1 MKRKQ
6 IMAIIISASMSI
18 GITACNGTSETA
30 SGTETTPETAVSSET
45 SSGTETA
52 TGISPTDEETKK
64 EIEDTLNLANNR
76 EVTWS
81 YDSTSDSWTMSVTC
95 AVTNPELEDY
105 QGVSVNVPGAYVEGI
120 DTDGDGKPDVS
131 ADSYQDAVNGTLV
144 IDETAEI
151 ENENGQ
157 TYTAKTAP
165 VVINTGAAGYS
176 AQENQKASSANAAY
190 GYINV
195 ACGNRGKQ
203 STATDE
209 EGETYYTGD
218 APLCLVDQKNAIRFV
233 KYNIILGNL
242 PGNVDYFV
250 STGGSG
256 GGAHAAM
263 VAATSDNSDY
273 FAYEVEAGAAGIYKN
288 EDGTY
293 SETLVTAD
301 AEISDGVWGCV
312 AYSAITSLQE
322 ADMAMAFEYYMDTDY
337 DFNTPFQKQM
347 AEYLSAEYMDYINSQ
362 KLSINESQVDIDL
375 NGDGDQ
381 EDDVELT
388 IEYDENKYAD
398 TNGYGGTYLTL
409 YLKEFEQNLEW
420 YLENLD
426 YAKDWTWF
434 DSDGNALSDESVAG
448 MTTEEKAQA
457 FLEGRYAKSETND
470 KGPGGRMDGA
480 KAPDG
485 AMPGGDAPDGNM
497 PDGTMPGKEVSDENK
512 TGGNMPEKEASDENK
527 PDGNL
532 LGESASD
539 ENTPDGNMPE
549 NDTADN
555 DDTVTSGMG
564 AEVGTPDAGTTQ
576 ASGSATDSLNYSSYE
591 EMLASYETDI
601 ASIEQG
607 DKYGNNIVELYDPLN
622 YIGDED
628 TENPTWT
635 RIVMG
640 ASEGDMSLFASL
652 NLQIAWLNSGTDAKL
667 EWQWDGGHVP
677 SEIFGESLALYID
690 EMYGKYVDGAAEVT
704 KPEAQ
709 KQTTNGTA
717 QEAAGSDINSWVQYK
732 NGEVTFR
739 LADAVSYRTKGASK
753 AIPGFDVMDYGQETY
768 EFGSSTQDARHF
780 DKYVLKVLQEE
791 EETLSTLFNQNET

>member
-1 MKRKQ
+1 
-6 IMAIIISASMSI
+6 
-18 GITACNGTSETA
+18 
-30 SGTETTPETAVSSET
+30 
-45 SSGTETA
+45 
-52 TGISPTDEETKK
+52 
-64 EIEDTLNLANNR
+64 
-76 EVTWS
+76 
-81 YDSTSDSWTMSVTC
+81 
-95 AVTNPELEDY
+95 
-105 QGVSVNVPGAYVEGI
+105 
-120 DTDGDGKPDVS
+120 
-131 ADSYQDAVNGTLV
+131 
-144 IDETAEI
+144 
-151 ENENGQ
+151 
-157 TYTAKTAP
+157 
-165 VVINTGAAGYS
+165 
-176 AQENQKASSANAAY
+176 
-190 GYINV
+190 
-195 ACGNRGKQ
+195 
-203 STATDE
+203 
-209 EGETYYTGD
+209 
-218 APLCLVDQKNAIRFV
+218 
-233 KYNIILGNL
+233 
-242 PGNVDYFV
+242 
-250 STGGSG
+250 
-256 GGAHAAM
+256 M

-273 FAYEVEAGAAGIYKN
+273 FAYEVEARAAGIYRN

-293 SETLVTAD
+293 SEALVTAD

-362 KLSINESQVDIDL
+362 KLSINESQAGIDL

-398 TNGYGGTYLTL
+398 TNGYGGIYLTL

-480 KAPDG
+480 MPGGDVPDG
-485 AMPGGDAPDGNM
+485 NMPDGNMPGGDAPDGNM
-497 PDGTMPGKEVSDENK
+497 P
-512 TGGNMPEKEASDENK
+512 
-527 PDGNL
+527 
-532 LGESASD
+532 
-539 ENTPDGNMPE
+539 E
-549 NDTADN
+549 NDTANN

-591 EMLASYETDI
+591 EMLASYEADI

-709 KQTTNGTA
+709 KQTINGTA
-717 QEAAGSDINSWVQYK
+717 QEAAGSDISRWVQYE
-732 NGEVTFR
+732 NGEVTFC

-791 EETLSTLFNQNET
+791 EETLSTLFDQKGSKQ